1 MPVPVSVSGWKSAAG
16 GGVDAA
22 PSVMETSG
30 PFAALAKR
38 KAERESQGGVSEV
51 TVSALRLSLIHI

>member
-1 MPVPVSVSGWKSAAG
+1 
-16 GGVDAA
+16 
-22 PSVMETSG
+22 METSG

-51 TVSALRLSLIHI
+51 TVSAGPTPAAKAAADAPPAPAPSAASDASNGWGVA